1 MLNVWFVLCGYYV
14 FLKVWL
20 NIIKMENVDL
30 YEEWLKFILI
40 FCLGK

>member
-1 MLNVWFVLCGYYV
+1 MFGCVLCGYYD